1 MKRIFLLAFMF
12 LGFASSAENG
22 HKVGLFY
29 FLWLG
34 EHGRKGPWDVSKIL
48 AADPPR
54 KAKRYR
60 CFADSAMPRDWPGY
74 GTNYVNRTQRNAPE
88 WIEVSHDG
96 KHVVFRVKTQKAIVG
111 KEGEGDFMQILVD
124 GKRVNELG
132 EMKVQGDAMTLRV
145 PRGAL
150 GLAAREFSFGFKFV
164 DSTVPCSD
172 PIDWYDHG
180 VVEPLGRIEFRYKGK
195 DI

>member
-1 MKRIFLLAFMF
+1 
-12 LGFASSAENG
+12 
-22 HKVGLFY
+22 
-29 FLWLG
+29 
-34 EHGRKGPWDVSKIL
+34 
-48 AADPPR
+48 
-54 KAKRYR
+54 
-60 CFADSAMPRDWPGY
+60 MPRDWPGY

-145 PRGAL
+145 PRGARVQL
-150 GLAAREFSFGFKFV
+150 RLQVRRL
-164 DSTVPCSD
+164 DSSV
-172 PIDWYDHG
+172 
-180 VVEPLGRIEFRYKGK
+180 
-195 DI
+195 